1 MSTAGISR
9 QDQHAVALGE
19 ASAWIAD
26 ERVSVEARENRRVE
40 TAGVDE
46 HAERREPPLE
56 CGQQLAQRVD
66 VKLQLGHA
74 GPFARNAQKFNLHRR
89 SHATTRLRSGRLLG
103 WYQVRYGPLYSAEHF
118 GAGDGGGMHSRAC
131 VFSVSDRRRRYSFM
145 SVRVHGQPAEVW
157 ARQTR

>member
-26 ERVSVEARENRRVE
+26 ERVSVEACENRRVE

-46 HAERREPPLE
+46 HAERREPSLE
-56 CGQQLAQRVD
+56 RGQQLTERLG

-89 SHATTRLRSGRLLG
+89 SHAITRLQSGRLLG
-103 WYQVRYGPLYSAEHF
+103 WYQVRY
-118 GAGDGGGMHSRAC
+118 R
-131 VFSVSDRRRRYSFM
+131 
-145 SVRVHGQPAEVW
+145 PAIFC
-157 ARQTR
+157 RTYRCDD